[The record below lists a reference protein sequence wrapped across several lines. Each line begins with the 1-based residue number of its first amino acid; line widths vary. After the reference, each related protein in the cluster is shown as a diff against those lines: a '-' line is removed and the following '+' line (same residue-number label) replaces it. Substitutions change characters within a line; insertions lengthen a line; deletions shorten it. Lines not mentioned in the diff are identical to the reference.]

1 MLRTYV
7 AEGEVDY
14 ARWQKESAGAL
25 DQWLDSIR
33 SVELDSMDRESAI
46 AYLINLY
53 NALVIKQVLQKYPID
68 SIRPEIF
75 GVPNWASFALFFKRP
90 VYSLGDR
97 SLSLDNIEHG
107 ILRDRYD
114 EPRIHFALVCA
125 ATSCPLLRAEA
136 YTPELVLDQ
145 LEEDAQRFINNSTKV
160 SYDAVGNT
168 LYCSKI
174 FQWYEK
180 DFVAQSGSIAN
191 YIQGYL
197 SEATIPAAASLVY
210 LPYSWQL
217 NDQRTFL

>member
-1 MLRTYV
+1 M
-7 AEGEVDY
+7 
-14 ARWQKESAGAL
+14 
-25 DQWLDSIR
+25 I
-33 SVELDSMDRESAI
+33 RESAI

-53 NALVIKQVLQKYPID
+53 NALVIRQVLQKYPID
-68 SIRPEIF
+68 SIRPEIL

-136 YTPELVLDQ
+136 YTPELVSDQ
-145 LEEDAQRFINNSTKV
+145 LEADAQRFINNSAKV

-174 FQWYEK
+174 FRWYEK
-180 DFVAQSGSIAN
+180 DFVAQAGSVAS

-197 SEATIPAAASLVY
+197 PETTIPAAASLVY